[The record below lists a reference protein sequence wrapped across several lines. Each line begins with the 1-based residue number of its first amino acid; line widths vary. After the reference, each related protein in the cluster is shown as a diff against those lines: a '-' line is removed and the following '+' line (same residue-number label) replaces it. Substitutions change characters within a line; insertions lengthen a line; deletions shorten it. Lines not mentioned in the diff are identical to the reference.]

1 MQRMTRRPIRP
12 AAILLAAVTVLLGLA
27 FPPAARAE
35 QRKLLVSQV
44 TWVDSTEATGT
55 MLFQGEVVDGA
66 LTGRVYPGGGTELVV
81 AGTVGSDGRVAGA
94 LRTTDSQPVADF
106 TGQLDAQQELA
117 GALVVDGEL
126 SATWAAPASELPVP

>member
-1 MQRMTRRPIRP
+1 MQRMTRRPTRP
-12 AAILLAAVTVLLGLA
+12 AGILAAAGVLLGLA
-27 FPPAARAE
+27 FPPLARAE

-44 TWVDSTEATGT
+44 TWVDSTNATGT

-66 LTGRVYPGGGTELVV
+66 LTGRVYPGDGTELVV

-94 LRTTDSQPVADF
+94 LQTTDSQVVADF
-106 TGQLDAQQELA
+106 TGQLDAAQELA
-117 GALVVDGEL
+117 GALVVDGDV

>member
-1 MQRMTRRPIRP
+1 MERMRRRPTRP
-12 AAILLAAVTVLLGLA
+12 AAILLAAAVVLLLA
-27 FPPAARAE
+27 LAPVAMAE

-66 LTGRVYPGGGTELVV
+66 LTGRVYPGDGTELVV

-106 TGQLDAQQELA
+106 TGQLDAAQELA